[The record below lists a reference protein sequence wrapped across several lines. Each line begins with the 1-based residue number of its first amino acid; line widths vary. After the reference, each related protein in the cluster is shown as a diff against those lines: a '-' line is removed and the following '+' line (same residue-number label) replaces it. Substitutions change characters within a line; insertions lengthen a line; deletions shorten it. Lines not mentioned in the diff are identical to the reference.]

1 MSKKNVIMVVGGETC
16 DETIINT
23 INSNPDCY
31 IVGVDRGAEVIDRL
45 GIEADMV
52 IGDFDSLG
60 EIPSHP
66 NVKKLP
72 VKKDDT
78 DIISSVRTALGMGA
92 ETICIYGAAGG
103 NRFDHTIANIQT
115 LQFIAENN
123 AVGFI
128 IDKDFIMC
136 SFKNKTL
143 VFDETFKGTFSL
155 FSLCGKAEGVNI
167 RGLSYE
173 AENIVLTPDFPLGVS
188 NSFKGETAEIS
199 VKNGVL
205 TAIWYENRFPDIK

>member
-1 MSKKNVIMVVGGETC
+1 MKNNFI
-16 DETIINT
+16 
-23 INSNPDCY
+23 
-31 IVGVDRGAEVIDRL
+31 IVGAGDFSEEIFSHKEDDFIIAADAGFSHLVSL
-45 GIEADMV
+45 GINPDMV

-66 NVKKLP
+66 NIKKLP

-78 DIISSVRTALGMGA
+78 DIISSVRTALEKDA
-92 ETICIYGAAGG
+92 KTICIYGATGG
-103 NRFDHTIANIQT
+103 NRFDHTIANLQT

-128 IDKDFIMC
+128 IDKDFIIC

-143 VFDETFKGTFSL
+143 LFDESFKGTISV
-155 FSLCGKAEGVNI
+155 FSLCGKAEDVNI
-167 RGLSYE
+167 KGLLYE

-188 NSFKGETAEIS
+188 NSFKGQTAEIS
-199 VKNGVL
+199 VKSGVL
-205 TAIWYENRFPDIK
+205 TAIWYENRFPEIK

>member
-1 MSKKNVIMVVGGETC
+1 MKNNFI
-16 DETIINT
+16 
-23 INSNPDCY
+23 
-31 IVGVDRGAEVIDRL
+31 IVGAGDFSEDIFSYEKDDFIIAADAGYNHLSSI
-45 GIEADMV
+45 GIIPDMV

-60 EIPSHP
+60 EIPIHP
-66 NVKKLP
+66 NIKKLP

-78 DIISSVRTALGMGA
+78 DIISSVRTSLGMGA
-92 ETICIYGAAGG
+92 ETIRIYGAAGG
-103 NRFDHTIANIQT
+103 DRFDHTIANIQT

-123 AVGFI
+123 ATGFI

-136 SFKNKTL
+136 AFKNKTL
-143 VFDETFKGTFSL
+143 VFDETFRGIFSL

-188 NSFKGETAEIS
+188 NSFKGEKAEIS
-199 VKNGVL
+199 VKNGIL
-205 TAIWYENRFPDIK
+205 TAIWYENRFPEF

>member
-1 MSKKNVIMVVGGETC
+1 MKNNFI
-16 DETIINT
+16 
-23 INSNPDCY
+23 
-31 IVGVDRGAEVIDRL
+31 IVGAGDFSKEIFSHKKDDFIIAADAGYSHLSSIGVIP
-45 GIEADMV
+45 DMV

-66 NVKKLP
+66 NIKKLP

-92 ETICIYGAAGG
+92 ETICIYGATGG
-103 NRFDHTIANIQT
+103 ERFDHTIANIQT

-155 FSLCGKAEGVNI
+155 FSLCGKAEGVSI

-173 AENIVLTPDFPLGVS
+173 AENIILTPDFPLGVS

-199 VKNGVL
+199 VKNGIL